1 MPPILLVKVEAWG
14 ARVFLQVPPS
24 PKCSLLESEASVTV
38 PRPCP
43 HCFLVTVSLG
53 CRVGRVGS

>member
-1 MPPILLVKVEAWG
+1 MSPILLVKVE

-24 PKCSLLESEASVTV
+24 PKCSLLESEANVTV

-43 HCFLVTVSLG
+43 HCFIVTVSLG